1 MQFMLQLDLQ
11 VVTVAL
17 PQVQTDLG
25 FSTAGL
31 SWIPNAYA
39 LAFGGLLLLGG
50 RLGDVFGRVRV
61 FQGGTV
67 L

>member
-1 MQFMLQLDLQ
+1 MNREADNAAQAVSQARPARWAALALAAVLAMQLMLQLDLQ

-31 SWIPNAYA
+31 SWIPNA
-39 LAFGGLLLLGG
+39 
-50 RLGDVFGRVRV
+50 
-61 FQGGTV
+61 
-67 L
+67 